1 MSNFTRFN
9 HKSLINP
16 NYQDSEQYIPLKDI
30 PFKKSAELYAAY
42 PEMTYFIKAMYRST
56 SDYGDQIV
64 AIIKPEYANRP
75 EENTEIPIKLNNGKT
90 VYTKPNGVSFEIDGK
105 TVYGDRNTVFRMA
118 LPRKYTEIINP
129 DDAGL
134 IDDCNKGLAKFR
146 ITQYHS
152 KRFNKE
158 LNDIQFL

>member
-30 PFKKSAELYAAY
+30 PFKKAAELYAIN
-42 PEMTYFIKAMYRST
+42 PEMVYSIRAMYRST
-56 SDYGDQIV
+56 SDYGEQIV
-64 AIIKPEYANRP
+64 AIVNAESEPDA
-75 EENTEIPIKLNNGKT
+75 
-90 VYTKPNGVSFEIDGK
+90 
-105 TVYGDRNTVFRMA
+105 VFRMA
-118 LPRKYTEIINP
+118 LPRKYAESINV

-134 IDDCNKGLAKFR
+134 IDDCNKGLARFI
-146 ITQYHS
+146 ITEYHS

-158 LNDIQFL
+158 LNDIKFL

>member
-9 HKSLINP
+9 HKPLINP
-16 NYQDSEQYIPLKDI
+16 AYQDSEQYVPLKDI
-30 PFKKSAELYAAY
+30 TFKKAADLFSVC
-42 PEMTYFIKAMYRST
+42 PEMVYSIRAMYRST

-64 AIIKPEYANRP
+64 AIVKPEYP
-75 EENTEIPIKLNNGKT
+75 TETENVT
-90 VYTKPNGVSFEIDGK
+90 VNSTDLYLDG
-105 TVYGDRNTVFRMA
+105 VFRMA
-118 LPRKYTEIINP
+118 LPRKYTEIINV

-134 IDDCNKGLAKFR
+134 IDDCNKGLARFR
-146 ITQYHS
+146 ITQFHS

>member
-30 PFKKSAELYAAY
+30 PFKKSAELYAIN
-42 PEMTYFIKAMYRST
+42 PEMTYSIRAMYRST

-64 AIIKPEYANRP
+64 AIVKPEYATST
-75 EENTEIPIKLNNGKT
+75 ENEVLAAMQLTL
-90 VYTKPNGVSFEIDGK
+90 DG
-105 TVYGDRNTVFRMA
+105 VFRMA
-118 LPRKYTEIINP
+118 LPHKYVEVINV
-129 DDAGL
+129 DDPAL
-134 IDDCNKGLAKFR
+134 ISDCNNGLARFR

-152 KRFNKE
+152 RRFNKD
-158 LNDIQFL
+158 LNGIEFI

>member
-16 NYQDSEQYIPLKDI
+16 AYQDSEQYVPLKDI
-30 PFKKSAELYAAY
+30 PFKKSGDLFAIN
-42 PEMTYFIKAMYRST
+42 PEMVYSIRAMYRST

-64 AIIKPEYANRP
+64 AIVNAETAP
-75 EENTEIPIKLNNGKT
+75 
-90 VYTKPNGVSFEIDGK
+90 D
-105 TVYGDRNTVFRMA
+105 DVFRMA
-118 LPRKYTEIINP
+118 LPRKYAETINV

-134 IDDCNKGLAKFR
+134 IADCNNGLARFC
-146 ITQYHS
+146 ITEYHS

-158 LNDIQFL
+158 LNDIKFL

>member
-9 HKSLINP
+9 HKPLINP
-16 NYQDSEQYIPLKDI
+16 AYQESIQYEPSDLKDL
-30 PFKKSAELYAAY
+30 PFKKAAGLYATCPGMIY
-42 PEMTYFIKAMYRST
+42 SIQAMYRST

-64 AIIKPEYANRP
+64 AIVKPENPVRADNM
-75 EENTEIPIKLNNGKT
+75 ENVT
-90 VYTKPNGVSFEIDGK
+90 VNSINLHVDGA
-105 TVYGDRNTVFRMA
+105 FRMA
-118 LPRKYTEIINP
+118 LPRKYTEIINV

-134 IDDCNKGLAKFR
+134 IDDCNKGLARFR

-152 KRFNKE
+152 KKFNKE

>member
-9 HKSLINP
+9 HKPLINP
-16 NYQDSEQYIPLKDI
+16 AYQESIQYEPSDLKDL
-30 PFKKSAELYAAY
+30 PFKKAADLYKFN
-42 PEMTYFIKAMYRST
+42 PEMTYSILAMYRST

-64 AIIKPEYANRP
+64 AIVKPENPVRADNM
-75 EENTEIPIKLNNGKT
+75 ENVT
-90 VYTKPNGVSFEIDGK
+90 VNSINLHADGA
-105 TVYGDRNTVFRMA
+105 FRMA
-118 LPRKYTEIINP
+118 LPRKYTEIINV

-134 IDDCNKGLAKFR
+134 IDDCNKGLARFR

-152 KRFNKE
+152 KKFNKE

>member
-30 PFKKSAELYAAY
+30 PFKKSAELYAIN
-42 PEMTYFIKAMYRST
+42 PEMTYSIRAMYRST

-64 AIIKPEYANRP
+64 AIVNAESEP
-75 EENTEIPIKLNNGKT
+75 
-90 VYTKPNGVSFEIDGK
+90 D
-105 TVYGDRNTVFRMA
+105 TVFRMA
-118 LPRKYTEIINP
+118 LPRKYTEIINV

-134 IDDCNKGLAKFR
+134 IADCNQGLARFV
-146 ITQYHS
+146 ITEYHS